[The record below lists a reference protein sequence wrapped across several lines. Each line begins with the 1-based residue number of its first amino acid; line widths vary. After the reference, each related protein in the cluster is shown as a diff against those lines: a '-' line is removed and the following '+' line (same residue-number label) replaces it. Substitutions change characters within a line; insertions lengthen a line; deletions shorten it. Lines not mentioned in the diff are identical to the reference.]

1 MFVRKVQV
9 TGGGTFFVTL
19 PKEWA
24 ARVGIKHGGEI
35 ALVPSSGG
43 ALLVTP
49 RGLKEQNR
57 CSIPLDGRGRVEL
70 ERDIIAHYI
79 AGFDVIEVR
88 GSRVRSQE
96 RRMVREITQGLIGM
110 EILEETQSTVVLH
123 SVVNIRDFPTR
134 QTIHRIFAITLGML
148 DDGLAAFLS
157 RDGELAQDVI
167 ERDSEV
173 DRLVLLIARQFS
185 LLLRDLLSEAEAGMS
200 RYQFLY
206 HHTVA
211 DQLERVADHGAKI
224 SQAALSLKQDLI
236 APVAERVKELH
247 QESRDVLVKA
257 VQAFEKPDTALA
269 NAVLAGKEDRK
280 GLLELAQL
288 LATEQPENAPPISI
302 VMDSL
307 LRARE
312 YGFNIAEVAL
322 DSAVA
327 PFQEGVFPG
336 AEKGA

>member
-1 MFVRKVQV
+1 MFIRKVQV

-24 ARVGIKHGGEI
+24 ARVGIRQGGEVE
-35 ALVPSSGG
+35 LVPSPAGP
-43 ALLVTP
+43 LLVIP
-49 RGLKEQNR
+49 KGLRERNR

-79 AGFDVIEVR
+79 AGFDVIEVK
-88 GSRVRSQE
+88 GSRVHSQE

-110 EILEETQSTVVLH
+110 EILEETQFTVVLH
-123 SVVNIRDFPTR
+123 SVVDIRDFPTR
-134 QTIHRIFAITLGML
+134 QTIHRIFDITLGML
-148 DDGLAAFLS
+148 DDGVSAFLS
-157 RDGELAQDVI
+157 RDGELARDVI

-173 DRLVLLIARQFS
+173 DRLALLIARQFS

-200 RYQFLY
+200 RFQFLY

-224 SQAALSLKQDLI
+224 SQAALSLQADLLP
-236 APVAERVKELH
+236 PVAERVEGLH
-247 QESRDVLVKA
+247 RESRTVLVEA
-257 VQAFEKPDTALA
+257 VRAFEGSDTDKA
-269 NAVLAGKEDRK
+269 NTVLAGKEDRK
-280 GLLELAQL
+280 RLLELAQL

-327 PFQEGVFPG
+327 ANRRPS
-336 AEKGA
+336 